1 MTQCSVAT
9 DNFVCVFL
17 KKCVGFFDKSDDKMF
32 VSLLSTL
39 IFFDSQTLGEFVATT
54 GTWTGPALNV
64 DDKNFPHR
72 ITNMN
77 PEPFQLQ
84 HQVLDPPPGCNFS
97 LRVQVTEMLSHQYL
111 KQAKV
116 DVYVN
121 YTRTSTA
128 LTGEDGG
135 VLLQVPFQTGLPITV
150 VASRDG
156 YICRVLPYRITRT
169 PIFSSVTMPLLG
181 LTQGNIWLFEDTFL
195 ITDKTS
201 DASLK
206 PIVQFPKSLLNLTD
220 SSDVASL
227 QAYLTIPKLPSEEGE
242 FLNTLGIISS
252 ASGYVSMELNPVAA
266 VSVRLFSRD
275 AELHISG
282 PIKISLTLPD
292 SCGLQS
298 SNVVPAW
305 LYNQTTGGWMR
316 QGLGTVV
323 SMDGKLIWTWTA
335 PHLGDWIA
343 APMPTSGDVFGTG
356 LLNDFFVRYSTFL
369 MVVLGAVLFIFA
381 CLLGGLLNY
390 QRSSAR
396 DTKGKQ
402 ILPLTRKDQSTTT
415 GNSEDIAGYSGD
427 VTPSQ
432 HGLKQLFT
440 DMSAN
445 QHNVTFSIYNANI
458 IANPNALATSAE
470 PNDLVP
476 SHTPEM
482 IKVPAPLAD
491 NLLFYNQPV
500 AILHASAFFQVEE
513 QMEQP
518 HWSKAATQPQA
529 VALNGDS
536 TEKMPEK
543 NCIQNLPAVSIATQN
558 QGGDSEEQ
566 VDKLNAQDPIS
577 PNKSRGQCGLLESAS
592 VPETLSKMRTS
603 RHSMDAVTEL
613 SKTSSSQPPR
623 AWFVTLEGK
632 PAAEIHYA
640 VAEQQRRRRAA
651 ESQETSL
658 DSGVDMIEM
667 NQTPSRRVVTLE
679 RNATFVKRT
688 SSSKQ
693 TSQ

>member
-1 MTQCSVAT
+1 
-9 DNFVCVFL
+9 
-17 KKCVGFFDKSDDKMF
+17 MF
-32 VSLLSTL
+32 VSLLSAL
-39 IFFDSQTLGEFVATT
+39 IFVNSQMLGEFAAAI
-54 GTWTGPALNV
+54 GARTGPALNV
-64 DDKNFPHR
+64 DDKNFSHR
-72 ITNMN
+72 IRNMN
-77 PEPFQLQ
+77 LEPFQLQ
-84 HQVLDPPPGCNFS
+84 HQILDPPPGSKFS
-97 LRVQVTEMLSHQYL
+97 LKVQVTEMLSHQYL
-111 KQAKV
+111 NQAKV

-128 LTGEDGG
+128 LTGDDG
-135 VLLQVPFQTGLPITV
+135 VLLQVPFQTGLPITI

-156 YICRVLPYRITRT
+156 YICRVLPYRITKT

-195 ITDKTS
+195 VTDKTS

-206 PIVQFPKSLLNLTD
+206 PIVQFPKSLLNLTE
-220 SSDVASL
+220 SSDVAFI
-227 QAYLTIPKLPSEEGE
+227 QAYLTIPKLPSEEGH

-252 ASGYVSMELNPVAA
+252 KSGYISMELNPVAA
-266 VSVRLFSRD
+266 VSVRIFSRNT
-275 AELHISG
+275 ELHISG

-323 SMDGKLIWTWTA
+323 SMDGKLFWTWTA

-356 LLNDFFVRYSTFL
+356 NFSDFFVRYSTFL
-369 MVVLGAVLFIFA
+369 TVILGAVLLIFS
-381 CLLGGLLNY
+381 CLLIGLLSY

-396 DTKGKQ
+396 DTKRKQ
-402 ILPLTRKDQSTTT
+402 LLPLTRKDQATTT
-415 GNSEDIAGYSGD
+415 CNSEDIVESSGHA
-427 VTPSQ
+427 TPSQ
-432 HGLKQLFT
+432 HGLKELFT
-440 DMSAN
+440 EMSDN
-445 QHNVTFSIYNANI
+445 QHNVTLSIYNANI
-458 IANPNALATSAE
+458 IANPSALAASAE
-470 PNDLVP
+470 ANDLVQ

-482 IKVPAPLAD
+482 IKVPASLTD
-491 NLLFYNQPV
+491 NLIFYNQPV

-518 HWSKAATQPQA
+518 HWSKAATRTPA
-529 VALNGDS
+529 VALNGES
-536 TEKMPEK
+536 TEKLPEK
-543 NCIQNLPAVSIATQN
+543 KCIQNLPAVSTATQT
-558 QGGDSEEQ
+558 QEGESK
-566 VDKLNAQDPIS
+566 VDKLKDAQDPIS
-577 PNKSRGQCGLLESAS
+577 PNTSRSQCGLLESAS

-603 RHSMDAVTEL
+603 RHSMDAVAEL
-613 SKTSSSQPPR
+613 SKTPSSQPPR

-640 VAEQQRRRRAA
+640 VAEEQRRRRPA

-667 NQTPSRRVVTLE
+667 NQTPSRRAGTLE
-679 RNATFVKRT
+679 RKATFVKRT

-693 TSQ
+693 TTSQ